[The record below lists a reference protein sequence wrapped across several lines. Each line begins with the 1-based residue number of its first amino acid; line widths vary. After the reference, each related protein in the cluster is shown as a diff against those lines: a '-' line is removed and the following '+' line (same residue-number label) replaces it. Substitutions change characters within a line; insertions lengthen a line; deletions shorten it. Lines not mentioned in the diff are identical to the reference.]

1 VIPVQLL
8 AKTAVIALVLVLA
21 LGGHAAWAQGA
32 SASGAAS
39 QGTAAARALGSPA
52 GATCSPNSATG
63 FSSRQIQMERVSDTH
78 WKLTGLV
85 EVECERVTFFADAI
99 EMFTDTNRLVATG
112 NVVFS
117 SPAARIA
124 AEKAAFDT
132 STLTGVFTT
141 ASGIMTLGPKADRS
155 LFAGQDPDVYFY
167 GETIERL
174 SDLQYRLTNGAFT
187 TCVQPTPRWELVSGR
202 AVITV
207 DDHAVL
213 RNTVLKVK
221 GVPLMYVPYAYYPLK
236 NGQRATGFL
245 LPTYGTSIVR
255 GQAIS
260 NAFFL
265 AMGRSQDATFFH
277 DWFTKAGQGVGA
289 EYRYVAT
296 AGSEGNVRTYLLNQQ
311 QASYTTAGS
320 TSSLPQ
326 TRSFEITARV
336 NQMLTPHMKARAQ
349 VDYFTSLI
357 TQQIY
362 QQDVFAA
369 SRRQRV
375 ISGTWSGNWRHYSLT
390 GGFQRSEL
398 LELTGGGLVYG
409 GAPRASAAIAPTRLW
424 GLPIYGSV
432 QSEYS
437 RSLYRATSAAG
448 RVDNLG
454 LQRYDA
460 TPTLRAPISRWP
472 FLTVNSS
479 ATWRNTFY
487 SDSLDA
493 AGRRSTDPIGRHYLD
508 LRADVTGPTFS
519 RIRDF
524 GEGTDG
530 GIQRLKHVIE
540 PFGSIQR
547 VTGQDNRARIVQ
559 LFDVRDYVVQG
570 TTAVTYGLTN
580 RLLVRP
586 RPRVDPVTGAIP
598 TTATTTREFLSL
610 AIQQTYYSQ
619 TEATQFDF
627 SYVSASRLPRVGHYS
642 PVALSLRS
650 QPWANVTATSRVE
663 YDFQSGTP
671 ISTGVQ
677 GSAGPIRGVE
687 VNGDL
692 SRVFRQQLATG
703 SKVFDTVVRA
713 GSRVT
718 ARAMRASYSI
728 TRDINRGYN
737 VQQSVGW
744 SYNAQCCGLAVDYQA
759 FNYPELAALFPV
771 SADRRIHLSFTLAG
785 LGTFQNMFGA
795 FGGTR

>member
-1 VIPVQLL
+1 
-8 AKTAVIALVLVLA
+8 
-21 LGGHAAWAQGA
+21 
-32 SASGAAS
+32 
-39 QGTAAARALGSPA
+39 
-52 GATCSPNSATG
+52 
-63 FSSRQIQMERVSDTH
+63 MERVSDTH

-85 EVECERVTFFADAI
+85 EVECERIKFFADAI
-99 EMFTDTNRLVATG
+99 ELFTDTNRLVATG
-112 NVVFS
+112 NVVFT

-124 AEKAAFDT
+124 AEQAEFDT

-141 ASGIMTLGPKADRS
+141 ASGIMTLGPKADRT

-221 GVPLMYVPYAYYPLK
+221 GVPLMYIPYAYYPLK

-277 DWFTKAGQGVGA
+277 DWFTRAGQGVGA
-289 EYRYVAT
+289 EYRYVAS
-296 AGSEGNVRTYLLNQQ
+296 AGAEGNVRSYLFSQ
-311 QASYTTAGS
+311 QASSFTSGTGS
-320 TSSLPQ
+320 TSTLPS
-326 TRSFEITARV
+326 TRSVEFAANV
-336 NQMLTPHMKARAQ
+336 NQPLGPHMRVRSQ
-349 VDYFTSLI
+349 VDYFSSLI
-357 TQQIY
+357 TQQLY
-362 QQDVFAA
+362 QQNVFAA

-375 ISGTWSGNWRHYSLT
+375 VSGTWSGIWRQYSLT

-409 GAPRASAAIAPTRLW
+409 GAPRASAAISPVRLW
-424 GLPIYGSV
+424 GLPVYGSV
-432 QSEYS
+432 QTEYS
-437 RSLYRATSAAG
+437 RSLYRTTSAAG

-460 TPTLRAPISRWP
+460 TPTLRVPLSRWP
-472 FLTVNSS
+472 FLTINSS

-487 SDSLDA
+487 SDSLDVN
-493 AGRRSTDPIGRHYLD
+493 GRRSTDPIGRHYLD

-519 RIRDF
+519 RIWDF

-547 VTGQDNRARIVQ
+547 VTGEDNRARIVQ

-586 RPRVDPVTGAIP
+586 RPRVDPVTGAVP
-598 TTATTTREFLSL
+598 TTTTSTREFLSL
-610 AIQQTYYSQ
+610 AIQQTYYSR

-627 SYVSASRLPRVGHYS
+627 SYVSASRLPKVGHYS
-642 PVALSLRS
+642 PVAVSLRS
-650 QPWANVTATSRVE
+650 QPWSSVTATSRLE
-663 YDFQSGTP
+663 YDVNSGTP
-671 ISTGVQ
+671 ISTGLQ
-677 GSAGPIRGVE
+677 GAVGPLHGVE
-687 VNGDL
+687 VNGDV
-692 SRVFRQQLATG
+692 SRIFRQRLAAG
-703 SKVFDTVVRA
+703 GKVFDTVVRL

-718 ARAMRASYSI
+718 ARGMRASYSI
-728 TRDINRGYN
+728 TRDMNRGYN

-759 FNYPELAALFPV
+759 FNYPELAALYPV
-771 SADRRIHLSFTLAG
+771 SADRRVNISFTLAG

>member
-1 VIPVQLL
+1 M
-8 AKTAVIALVLVLA
+8 ALVSTLVLGA
-21 LGGHAAWAQGA
+21 GTVSAQQTAAPGTVAPATAPGTATPGAVPARLPGAGPGA
-32 SASGAAS
+32 SACA
-39 QGTAAARALGSPA
+39 
-52 GATCSPNSATG
+52 PNAATG
-63 FSSRQIQMERVSDTH
+63 FTSRQMQMERVSETH

-85 EVECERVTFFADAI
+85 EVECERVKFFADAI

-124 AEKAAFDT
+124 AEKAEFDT

-141 ASGIMTLGPKADRS
+141 ASGIMTLGPKADRT

-174 SDLQYRLTNGAFT
+174 SDVKYRLTNGAFT

-221 GVPLMYVPYAYYPLK
+221 GVPLMYIPYAYYPLK

-245 LPTYGTSIVR
+245 LPTYGTSILR

-277 DWFTKAGQGVGA
+277 DWFTRTGQGVGA
-289 EYRYVAT
+289 EYRYVAG
-296 AGSEGNVRTYLLNQQ
+296 AGSEGNVRAYLLNQQ
-311 QASYTTAGS
+311 NTSFTTNTG
-320 TSSLPQ
+320 TTNSLPQ
-326 TRSFEITARV
+326 TRSFDLTARV
-336 NQMLTPHMKARAQ
+336 NQPLGPHMRVRSQ
-349 VDYFTSLI
+349 VDYFSSLV
-357 TQQIY
+357 TQQLY
-362 QQDVFAA
+362 QQDVFNA

-375 ISGTWSGNWRHYSLT
+375 VSGTWSGIWRQYSLT

-409 GAPRASAAIAPTRLW
+409 GAPRASAAISPVRLW
-424 GLPIYGSV
+424 GLPVYGSL
-432 QSEYS
+432 QTEYS
-437 RSLYRATSAAG
+437 RSVYRTTSAAG
-448 RVDNLG
+448 RVDDLG

-460 TPTLRAPISRWP
+460 TPTLRLPLSRWP
-472 FLTVNSS
+472 FLTINSS

-487 SDSLDA
+487 SDSLDT
-493 AGRRSTDPIGRHYLD
+493 AGRRSTDPISRHYLD
-508 LRADVTGPTFS
+508 LRAEVTGPTFS
-519 RIRDF
+519 RIWDF

-547 VTGQDNRARIVQ
+547 VTGEDNRARIVQ
-559 LFDVRDYVVQG
+559 LYDVRDYVVQG
-570 TTAVTYGLTN
+570 VTAMTYGLTN

-586 RPRVDPVTGAIP
+586 RPRVDPVTGAVP
-598 TTATTTREFLSL
+598 TAATTTREFLSL

-619 TEATQFDF
+619 AQASQFDF
-627 SYVSASRLPRVGHYS
+627 SYVSASRLPKVTHYS
-642 PVALSLRS
+642 PVAVSLRS
-650 QPWANVTATSRVE
+650 QPWTSVTATSRLE
-663 YDFQSGTP
+663 YDVSSGTP
-671 ISTGVQ
+671 ISTGIQ
-677 GSAGPIRGVE
+677 GSVAPVRGFE
-687 VNGDL
+687 VNGDI
-692 SRVFRQQLATG
+692 SRIFRQQLATG
-703 SKVFDTVVRA
+703 GKVFDTVVRV

-718 ARAMRASYSI
+718 ARGMRASYSI
-728 TRDINRGYN
+728 TRDMNRGYN
-737 VQQSVGW
+737 VQQSIGW

-759 FNYPELAALFPV
+759 FNYPELSALFPV
-771 SADRRIHLSFTLAG
+771 SADRRINISFTLAG

>member
-1 VIPVQLL
+1 M
-8 AKTAVIALVLVLA
+8 ALVSTLVLGTGTVSA
-21 LGGHAAWAQGA
+21 QTAAPGTVAPATAAGTVTPGAVPARLPGAGPGA
-32 SASGAAS
+32 SACA
-39 QGTAAARALGSPA
+39 
-52 GATCSPNSATG
+52 PNSATG
-63 FSSRQIQMERVSDTH
+63 FSSRQMQMERVSETH

-85 EVECERVTFFADAI
+85 EVECERVKFFADAI

-124 AEKAAFDT
+124 AEKAEFDT

-141 ASGIMTLGPKADRS
+141 ASGIMTLGPKADRT

-174 SDLQYRLTNGAFT
+174 SDVKYRLTNGAFT

-221 GVPLMYVPYAYYPLK
+221 GVPLMYIPYAYYPLK

-245 LPTYGTSIVR
+245 LPTYGTSILR

-277 DWFTKAGQGVGA
+277 DWFTKTGQGVGA
-289 EYRYVAT
+289 EYRYVAG
-296 AGSEGNVRTYLLNQQ
+296 AGSEGNVRAYLLNQQ
-311 QASYTTAGS
+311 NTSFATNTGTTN
-320 TSSLPQ
+320 SLPQ
-326 TRSFEITARV
+326 TRSFDLTARV
-336 NQMLTPHMKARAQ
+336 NQPLGPHMRVRSQ
-349 VDYFTSLI
+349 VDYFSSLV
-357 TQQIY
+357 TQQLY
-362 QQDVFAA
+362 QQDVFNA

-375 ISGTWSGNWRHYSLT
+375 VSGTWSGIWRQYSLT

-409 GAPRASAAIAPTRLW
+409 GAPRASAAISPVRLW
-424 GLPIYGSV
+424 GLPVYGSV
-432 QSEYS
+432 QTEYS
-437 RSLYRATSAAG
+437 RSVYRTTSAAG
-448 RVDNLG
+448 RVDDLG

-460 TPTLRAPISRWP
+460 TPTLRLPLSRWP
-472 FLTVNSS
+472 FLTINSS

-487 SDSLDA
+487 SDSLDT
-493 AGRRSTDPIGRHYLD
+493 AGRRSTDPISRHYLD
-508 LRADVTGPTFS
+508 LRAEVTGPTFS
-519 RIRDF
+519 RIWDF

-547 VTGQDNRARIVQ
+547 VTGEDNRARIVQ
-559 LFDVRDYVVQG
+559 LYDVRDYVVQG
-570 TTAVTYGLTN
+570 VTAMTYGLTN

-586 RPRVDPVTGAIP
+586 RPRVDPVTGAVP
-598 TTATTTREFLSL
+598 TAATTTREFLSL

-619 TEATQFDF
+619 AQASQFDF
-627 SYVSASRLPRVGHYS
+627 SYVSASRLPKATHYS
-642 PVALSLRS
+642 PVAISLRS
-650 QPWANVTATSRVE
+650 QPWTSVTATSRLE
-663 YDFQSGTP
+663 YDVSSGTP
-671 ISTGVQ
+671 ISTGIQ
-677 GSAGPIRGVE
+677 GSVAPLRGVE
-687 VNGDL
+687 VNGDV
-692 SRVFRQQLATG
+692 SRIFRQQLATG
-703 SKVFDTVVRA
+703 GKVFDTVVRV

-718 ARAMRASYSI
+718 ARGMRASYSI
-728 TRDINRGYN
+728 TRDMNRGYN
-737 VQQSVGW
+737 VQQSIGW

-759 FNYPELAALFPV
+759 FNYPELSALYPV
-771 SADRRIHLSFTLAG
+771 SADRRINISFTLAG